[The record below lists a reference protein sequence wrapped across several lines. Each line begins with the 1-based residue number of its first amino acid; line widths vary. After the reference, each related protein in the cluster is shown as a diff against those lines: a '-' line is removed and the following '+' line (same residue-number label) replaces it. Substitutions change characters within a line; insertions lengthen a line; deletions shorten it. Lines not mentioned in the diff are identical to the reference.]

1 MDSSQTIGQ
10 LIRENRKKQGLSME
24 ALGKKMGI
32 SGSLVGRYERDE
44 EHPKVETVARFAD
57 ALGILVID
65 LYPDGMYSDDIRE
78 YLKSKQTSIQKRT
91 IEAIEELDLVV
102 SYRSYQADQEGYPT
116 PVTAEVMNSWVLE
129 MIPEIAQKH
138 NIPEDLL
145 MKHRPLYSEPS
156 LREKLEFSV
165 VDEDSEIILQ
175 IAESMEKLNSEGQR
189 VAIERI
195 QELTEIPK
203 YQRKTENDPDR
214 DSNSPPVGSP

>member
-57 ALGILVID
+57 ALGILVTD
-65 LYPDGMYSDDIRE
+65 LYPDGMYSGDIEE
-78 YLKSKQTSIQKRT
+78 YLKSKQTGIQKRT
-91 IEAIEELDLVV
+91 IEAIEELDLEV
-102 SYRSYQADQEGYPT
+102 SYRMRRANQEGYPG
-116 PVTAEVMNSWVLE
+116 PVTAEIMNSWALE
-129 MIPEIAQKH
+129 MIPEMAQKH
-138 NIPEDLL
+138 NIPEELL
-145 MKHRPLYSEPS
+145 MKHRPLYRELS

-175 IAESMEKLNSEGQR
+175 IAESMEKLNAEGQR

-195 QELTEIPK
+195 QELAEIPK
-203 YQRKTENDPDR
+203 YQRKTENGPDHG
-214 DSNSPPVGSP
+214 SNLPPVGSP